1 MQNTHKS
8 HSQAKAMLAEN
19 HFGMRF
25 REGVFVIA
33 LITFL
38 AFMLT
43 S

>member
-1 MQNTHKS
+1 MVNTHKTQS
-8 HSQAKAMLAEN
+8 TAKAMLTEG

-25 REGVFVIA
+25 REGIFVIA

-38 AFMLT
+38 AYMLT

>member
-8 HSQAKAMLAEN
+8 HSQAKAMQMKSHL
-19 HFGMRF
+19 GMRF
-25 REGVFVIA
+25 REGMFVFA

-38 AFMLT
+38 AYMLT

>member
-1 MQNTHKS
+1 MQNTHRS
-8 HSQAKAMLAEN
+8 HLQAKVMPAEN
-19 HFGMRF
+19 HFRMRF
-25 REGVFVIA
+25 REGIFVIA